1 MCISH
6 AVGKKG
12 KNEKIDVKVIQAALN
27 LVQSNKFD
35 LKTKLLVDGLAGKGT
50 IAAIELFQSSVVGM
64 NKPDG
69 NIDVNGKTI
78 KTLQKLVK
86 KGLNEYS
93 FTAIMGYGKKITLNV
108 YLPLFQNMLP
118 QYQINTPLR
127 IAHFLAQVGHESL
140 SLVYTEELASGEAYE
155 DRKDLGNTEPGDGK
169 RFKGRGLIQL
179 TGRANYETYSNEACL
194 AIMEEGKQSL
204 LSQLPAY
211 ALDVSLWFW
220 KKNNLNSKAD
230 IDDIRAITKRVNGGY
245 NGLDDRQNY
254 LCRAKFF
261 LI

>member
-1 MCISH
+1 MVLPLTSIFPS
-6 AVGKKG
+6 
-12 KNEKIDVKVIQAALN
+12 
-27 LVQSNKFD
+27 
-35 LKTKLLVDGLAGKGT
+35 
-50 IAAIELFQSSVVGM
+50 
-64 NKPDG
+64 
-69 NIDVNGKTI
+69 
-78 KTLQKLVK
+78 
-86 KGLNEYS
+86 GLNEYS
-93 FTAIMGYGKKITLNV
+93 FTAIMGHGKQITLNV

-140 SLVYTEELASGEAYE
+140 SLIYTEELASGEAYE
-155 DRKDLGNTEPGDGK
+155 GRKDLGNTETGDGK

-179 TGRANYETYSNEACL
+179 TGRANYATYSNEACL
-194 AIMEEGKQSL
+194 ALMEDGKQSL
-204 LSQLPAY
+204 LSQLPTY

-230 IDDIRAITKRVNGGY
+230 IDDIRAVTKRVNGGY